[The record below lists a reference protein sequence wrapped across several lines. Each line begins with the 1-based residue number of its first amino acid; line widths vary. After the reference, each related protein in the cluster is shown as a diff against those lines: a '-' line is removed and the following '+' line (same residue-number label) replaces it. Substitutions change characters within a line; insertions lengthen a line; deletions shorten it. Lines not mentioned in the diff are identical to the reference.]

1 MDRKLAWQR
10 GDIDYLGADNYETF
24 IERFLF
30 ETMTM
35 HLMDDEFDEEYYDEI
50 ESFDW

>member
-10 GDIDYLGADNYETF
+10 GDIDYLGADNYEAF
-24 IERFLF
+24 IERFLD
-30 ETMTM
+30 ETINM
-35 HLMDDEFDEEYYDEI
+35 HLMDEEDYYDEI